1 MEDNLPLT
9 ILFMLGAIAFVVW
22 QSYAKR
28 KRRDAMRLLAKKLG
42 LRFDESRDH
51 NLPQRH
57 AFLGKLAQGSNRYA
71 FNVMSGDYQGHPVT
85 LFDFHF
91 ETHSGSGSKRQTHH
105 HYLSF
110 FILSLSADFP
120 ELTIEREGIF
130 SKIGQAL
137 GYDDIDFE
145 SHDFSRQYVV
155 RCPEKKFAYDFCNA
169 QMIEYLLQR
178 RINRLEVERTSL
190 AISFGSKLGVD
201 QIEYQLKHLLKV
213 RSLMPDYLF
222 TD

>member
-1 MEDNLPLT
+1 MEDNLPLA
-9 ILFMLGAIAFVVW
+9 ILFVLAAIMFLAW
-22 QSYAKR
+22 QSHAKR
-28 KRRDAMRLLAKKLG
+28 KRLDAMRLLAQKLG

-51 NLPQRH
+51 NLPERH

-71 FNVMSGDYQGHPVT
+71 FNVMSGDFQGHPVT
-85 LFDFHF
+85 LFDFHY
-91 ETHSGSGSKRQTHH
+91 ETHSGYGSKRQTHN

-110 FILSLSADFP
+110 FILSLPKNFP
-120 ELTIEREGIF
+120 ELTIAREGIF

-145 SHDFSRQYVV
+145 SHEFSKQYVV

-169 QMIEYLLQR
+169 KMIEYLLAR
-178 RINRLEVERTSL
+178 RINGLEIEKTSL

-222 TD
+222 TK